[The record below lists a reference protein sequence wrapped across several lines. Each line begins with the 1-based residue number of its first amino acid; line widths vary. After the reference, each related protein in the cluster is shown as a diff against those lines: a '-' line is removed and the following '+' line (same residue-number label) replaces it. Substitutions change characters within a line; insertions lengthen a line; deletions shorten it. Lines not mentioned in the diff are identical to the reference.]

1 MRNVTSF
8 VLKAT
13 AAATLSIAAVATTT
27 ATAQAQQL
35 NLVGSVNLN
44 DQPGNPANLFVDFV
58 NNFVLATPSI
68 TGVFTP
74 EIVPFNTTGTIN
86 DVVVGPG
93 GLVAVTGTPFIAIGG
108 YSFSLTSTPLA
119 TGGGLTYGPIRISQ
133 EQNGVSAS
141 LSVNGTVTGGDFGSA
156 MVPYIGLFTT
166 QFTSQEFATPE
177 ALFNFINTGGRDHG
191 QELLGHAAGGA
202 GAVDVHA
209 ARHRPRRTRP
219 GRPPAPYERLS
230 RVRRWPCTP
239 RSTLPRRVA
248 P

>member
-8 VLKAT
+8 VLKTA

-44 DQPGNPANLFVDFV
+44 DQPGNPANLFIDFV

-86 DVVVGPG
+86 DVVVGPA

-166 QFTSQEFATPE
+166 QFTSREFATPE
-177 ALFNFINTGGRDHG
+177 ALFTFINTGGAITDKSFSATL
-191 QELLGHAAGGA
+191 QVVPEPSTYMLLATGLGA
-202 GAVDVHA
+202 LGLV
-209 ARHRPRRTRP
+209 ARRRRTN
-219 GRPPAPYERLS
+219 
-230 RVRRWPCTP
+230 V
-239 RSTLPRRVA
+239 
-248 P
+248 

>member
-1 MRNVTSF
+1 MRN
-8 VLKAT
+8 AT
-13 AAATLSIAAVATTT
+13 RMFMKAAAVVTLSAVAVATTST
-27 ATAQAQQL
+27 SAQAQVGAQI

-108 YSFSLTSTPLA
+108 YTFSLTSTPLA

-166 QFTSQEFATPE
+166 QFTSQEFATPQ
-177 ALFNFINTGGRDHG
+177 ALFNFINTGGAITDKSFSATL
-191 QELLGHAAGGA
+191 QVVPEPSTYMLLATGLGA
-202 GAVDVHA
+202 LGLV
-209 ARHRPRRTRP
+209 ARRRRTN
-219 GRPPAPYERLS
+219 
-230 RVRRWPCTP
+230 V
-239 RSTLPRRVA
+239 
-248 P
+248 